1 MHQVVFQPA
10 GRRVTVLADTLLVE
24 AAGRAGLVVQTPCA
38 GNGTCG
44 KCAVRVTSGECA
56 PSPACREFFSEP
68 KLRHGWRL
76 ACQARITTACTVEI
90 PDSARLDSKAQIL
103 TTSAGRHLHLHPEI
117 SKKLAAGA
125 PGDAPVTHVWRGRE
139 LLASEPGDTR
149 QALYGVACDLG
160 TTTIVAGLMDL
171 TSGQEVAVA
180 AAMNPQVALG
190 DDVIS
195 RIGLVRENPAALAD
209 LRRRAAAAI
218 DQLVGEL
225 AASHGIRRAEIYSL
239 TLAGNTTMQH
249 LISGVSPAA
258 LGEIPFIPP
267 VLAATTLSAGNIG
280 IRVHPQA
287 QLHLLPNIGG
297 FVGGDTVAGILAT
310 QLAGTR
316 TPHLLVDIGT
326 NGELVLAHAGK
337 LFACS
342 TAAGPAFEG
351 ARISAGMRAAAGAI
365 DQVIYA
371 HGDLAFTTIGNS
383 RPAGLCGTGLIDLV
397 AELLRLGV
405 IDQGGRIL
413 PPDEAPATLTPAIRA
428 RLVPDGNRTHF
439 RIATAAASRSGD
451 ELLLRQKDVRE
462 LQLASGAIRAG
473 IILLLR
479 QCGLVPDQLAA
490 VLLAGG
496 FGNFIRRRNARQ
508 IGLLP
513 HLPTDRIRCVG
524 NSSLMGAKATLLSTT
539 ERREADLIARQTTHV
554 ELSEQADFQ
563 CEFAEAMLF
572 PEPDPLLP

>member
-10 GRRVTVLADTLLVE
+10 GRSVTVLAETLLVE
-24 AAGRAGLVVQTPCA
+24 AAGRAGLIIQTPCG

-44 KCAVRVTSGECA
+44 KCAVRVTSGACA
-56 PSPACREFFSEP
+56 PSAACRDFFTET

-76 ACQARITTACTVEI
+76 ACQARITAACIVEI

-103 TTSAGRHLHLHPEI
+103 TSSAGRHLHLHPEV
-117 SKKLAAGA
+117 SKKPAANSTDAA
-125 PGDAPVTHVWRGRE
+125 PGTTVWRGHE
-139 LLASEPGDTR
+139 VMALEPGDTR
-149 QALYGVACDLG
+149 HALYGVAFDLG
-160 TTTIVAGLMDL
+160 TTTIAAALMDL
-171 TSGQEVAVA
+171 NTGQEVAVA

-195 RIGLVRENPAALAD
+195 RIGLVREKPALLAE
-209 LRRRAAAAI
+209 LQRRAADAI
-218 DQLVGEL
+218 DKIVGEL
-225 AASHGIRRAEIYSL
+225 AASHGIRRTEIYTL

-249 LISGVSPAA
+249 LVCGVSPAA
-258 LGEIPFIPP
+258 LGEIPFVPP
-267 VLAATTLSAGNIG
+267 VLTATTLAARDIG
-280 IRVHPQA
+280 IHAHPQA
-287 QLHLLPNIGG
+287 QLHVLPNIGG

-310 QLAGTR
+310 QLAGMR

-351 ARISAGMRAAAGAI
+351 ARISAGMRATDGAI
-365 DQVIYA
+365 DTVIIA
-371 HGDLAFTTIGNS
+371 HGDLEFTTIGNT

-413 PPDEAPATLTPAIRA
+413 PPDEAPVTLPSAIRA
-428 RLVPDGNRTHF
+428 RLVPDGDRTHF
-439 RIATAAASRSGD
+439 RIATAAESRTGE

-479 QCGLVPDQLAA
+479 RCGLVPEQLDA

-513 HLPTDRIRCVG
+513 QLPTAKIRFVG
-524 NSSLMGAKATLLSTT
+524 NTSLMGAKATLLSTT
-539 ERREADLIARQTTHV
+539 ERREADVIARQTTHV

-563 CEFAEAMLF
+563 SEFAEAMLF
-572 PEPDPLLP
+572 PEPDTLQP